1 MAHARV
7 EAMLRVGT
15 PRKEVVV
22 VPTDTLPANGR
33 VTSTTVPTPDPGG
46 DDGFRQL
53 ALQHLADVRKF
64 RHAVAIYVLSIL
76 VLAPVWVVTQYYEQD
91 GWPKHLSTR
100 SRYAGDWDPWII
112 WVAAVG
118 AVIVGIYAY
127 RAFFRRAETEADVQ
141 REIERLKSAG

>member
-1 MAHARV
+1 
-7 EAMLRVGT
+7 MLRVGT

-22 VPTDTLPANGR
+22 VPTETLPANGR
-33 VTSTTVPTPDPGG
+33 VASTTVPTPDPGG

-64 RHAVAIYVLSIL
+64 THAVAIYVLSIL